1 MRNVKEIY
9 ENFVT
14 IDDAMKL
21 SYEEVKE
28 NYKTYQ
34 NAMALGFFEAIGVT
48 RNYVKAEGSKFI
60 DDEGNEYLDF
70 LGGVGVLNIG
80 HNNKE
85 VFESID
91 KVFGLPCTPQLQV
104 PRIASAF
111 AKNLAMT
118 APKGLSKV
126 WFGTGGAE
134 AVEGA
139 MKCAKMATN
148 RSRFVSTFNAFHG
161 KTAGAL
167 SVTRQALAKNQGTL
181 LPGVNFVPYGD
192 TASLELAL
200 QDKNVAAFIAEPI
213 QGEGG
218 INVPPPGYFK
228 AVRSLCDKY
237 GTLFIADEVQT
248 GVGRTG
254 TLWAVEYEDVI
265 PDILVFAKGVSGG
278 LIPLAG
284 YITKPEIWDAAF
296 GSPETGMIH
305 TNTYGNNTLACAVG
319 LRTLQ
324 YVIENDLPRQSKEK
338 GEYVL
343 EKLKAIAS
351 KYPLLIKE
359 VRGRGLFIGI
369 EFKKQAE
376 LLKMAEGAVEIMAFT
391 LCKKLF
397 EIGKCFVAFTFSN
410 PTTIRVE
417 PPLNTTYEQLDTFI
431 NVFEKAI
438 FAALKELGIKEEDVM
453 KAERK

>member
-1 MRNVKEIY
+1 
-9 ENFVT
+9 
-14 IDDAMKL
+14 
-21 SYEEVKE
+21 
-28 NYKTYQ
+28 
-34 NAMALGFFEAIGVT
+34 
-48 RNYVKAEGSKFI
+48 
-60 DDEGNEYLDF
+60 
-70 LGGVGVLNIG
+70 
-80 HNNKE
+80 
-85 VFESID
+85 
-91 KVFGLPCTPQLQV
+91 
-104 PRIASAF
+104 
-111 AKNLAMT
+111 
-118 APKGLSKV
+118 
-126 WFGTGGAE
+126 
-134 AVEGA
+134 
-139 MKCAKMATN
+139 
-148 RSRFVSTFNAFHG
+148 
-161 KTAGAL
+161 
-167 SVTRQALAKNQGTL
+167 
-181 LPGVNFVPYGD
+181 
-192 TASLELAL
+192 
-200 QDKNVAAFIAEPI
+200 
-213 QGEGG
+213 
-218 INVPPPGYFK
+218 
-228 AVRSLCDKY
+228 
-237 GTLFIADEVQT
+237 
-248 GVGRTG
+248 
-254 TLWAVEYEDVI
+254 
-265 PDILVFAKGVSGG
+265 
-278 LIPLAG
+278 LIPLSG

-338 GEYVL
+338 GEYVI

-417 PPLNTTYEQLDTFI
+417 PPLNTTYEQLDIFI

-453 KAERK
+453 KAESK